1 MSSPDSK
8 DYPRCIE
15 CNEVPETTLSHQGLC
30 VGCMAY
36 MIEDLV

>member
-15 CNEVPETTLSHQGLC
+15 CGEIPQTTLNFDDRC
-30 VGCMAY
+30 VSCIAY
-36 MIEDLV
+36 MIEDCV